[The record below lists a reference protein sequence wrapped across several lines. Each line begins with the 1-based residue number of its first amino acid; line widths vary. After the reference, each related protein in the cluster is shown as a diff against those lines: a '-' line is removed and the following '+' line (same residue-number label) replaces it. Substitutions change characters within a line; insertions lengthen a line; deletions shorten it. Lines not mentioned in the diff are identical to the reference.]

1 MIDLEQIRKH
11 SPQDGDVFE
20 LPADTPPELADQLA
34 EALHVAVPGVRCL
47 VLIGEVRQMDEAA
60 MNLAGWYRQ

>member
-11 SPQDGDVFE
+11 SPEDRDVFQ
-20 LPADTPPELADQLA
+20 LPADTSPQLA
-34 EALHVAVPGVRCL
+34 EQFVEALHVAVPGVRCL

>member
-1 MIDLEQIRKH
+1 MI
-11 SPQDGDVFE
+11 SPDQVFKFSPRDGDVFA
-20 LPADTPPELADQLA
+20 LPVGTPPQLAEQFA

-47 VLIGEVRQMDEAA
+47 VLIGEVQQMNEAA

>member
-20 LPADTPPELADQLA
+20 LPADTPPELADQFA

-47 VLIGEVRQMDEAA
+47 VLIGEVRQLNEAA

>member
-20 LPADTPPELADQLA
+20 LPADTPSELAEQFA
-34 EALHVAVPGVRCL
+34 EALRAAVPGVRCL
-47 VLIGEVRQMDEAA
+47 VLIGEVRKMDEAA

>member
-1 MIDLEQIRKH
+1 MIDLERIRKH

-20 LPADTPPELADQLA
+20 LPADTSPQLAGQFA

-47 VLIGEVRQMDEAA
+47 VLIGTVNQVDEAA

>member
-11 SPQDGDVFE
+11 SPKDGDVFE
-20 LPADTPPELADQLA
+20 LPSDTAPQLAEQFA

-47 VLIGEVRQMDEAA
+47 VLIGEVRQLDEAA